1 MDPTDNLPTQICL
14 NCVRELENAYKFR
27 RKCQETDKGYRK
39 TTLTPH
45 NIKTENTTDEH
56 HNETLQIV
64 EIESI
69 KTNDEASMELEE
81 DVDTNF
87 DNDLAEKEIRAIP
100 QLFLTRD
107 TKPEKKSVI
116 RKAAPKVIRKKKKMR
131 KDKYVYYK
139 ICDICGKHT
148 RNLKS
153 HLDTHSSGKSYS
165 CDVCDKKFKFKSGL
179 IIHKSIHDPTPR
191 KKCEVC
197 GKTFHILA
205 QYRRHFVYHANERKF
220 ECETCGKRFNTLDI
234 LRVHA
239 RTHTDERPYS
249 CPECGKTFRTA
260 GCVSRHKRIVHRS
273 KVQ

>member
-1 MDPTDNLPTQICL
+1 MDPTDCLPSQICH
-14 NCVRELENAYKFR
+14 NCLKELENAYKFR
-27 RKCQETDKGYRK
+27 KKCQNVDQVYRK
-39 TTLTPH
+39 TIHTSPD
-45 NIKTENTTDEH
+45 IKTETADDH
-56 HNETLQIV
+56 HNETLRII

-69 KTNDEASMELEE
+69 KTNDETSMETL
-81 DVDTNF
+81 DTDTNF
-87 DNDLAEKEIRAIP
+87 DELPDTEIRAMP
-100 QLFLTRD
+100 QLFITRD
-107 TKPEKKSVI
+107 PVPEFKTVI
-116 RKAAPKVIRKKKKMR
+116 RKAAPKVIRKKKKVR
-131 KDKYVYYK
+131 KNKYIYYK

-179 IIHKSIHDPTPR
+179 IIHKSVHDPTPR

-234 LRVHA
+234 LRVHC

-260 GCVSRHKRIVHRS
+260 GCVSRHKRIVHRT